1 MNQITFDKGKKY
13 SLHAS
18 TLERS
23 PERSLSEKEFFD
35 LKNAKSCLNAAL
47 ALEENYDLLLQNYR
61 ELELEAI
68 SAAVTDMTSMVHDY
82 EDFFEIRTAMNRR
95 VCNLLSATR
104 MYLDQYPKNLK
115 KIGANLEPVK
125 DVCSEFHDNF
135 FEYRF
140 MEALRNHVQHAGLAV
155 HGVTMGGRWLP
166 PRDPR
171 KLEFSII
178 PYALKKELE
187 GTDFKKRVLQET
199 PDKVLLIHAARVHV
213 GGISSVHKK
222 VRESIKP
229 FVDEARALFEAAIAW
244 HGAEKE
250 ERYPSLSATAKEQG
264 VVIERFSVFLD
275 WDDIRQKLLNRNDSV
290 ENLANRFVTSQVN
303 GVIDHHNLHPLKA

>member
-1 MNQITFDKGKKY
+1 MNQITAGKEKIY
-13 SLHAS
+13 SLHALI
-18 TLERS
+18 LERN
-23 PERSLSEKEFFD
+23 PELPLSEKEFSD
-35 LKNAKSCLNAAL
+35 LKKAKLCLNAAL

-61 ELELEAI
+61 EFELEAI
-68 SAAVTDMTSMVHDY
+68 SAAVTDMTSMVHEY
-82 EDFFEIRTAMNRR
+82 EDFFEIQTAMNRR

-104 MYLDQYPKNLK
+104 MYLDQYPKNLI
-115 KIGANLEPVK
+115 KIGADPEEVK
-125 DVCSEFHDNF
+125 KFCRKIYDDF

-166 PRDPR
+166 PSEPR
-171 KLEFSII
+171 QLEFAIT

-187 GTDFKKRVLQET
+187 GTGFKKSVLNEA
-199 PDKVLLIHAARVHV
+199 PDKVLLIHAARVHI

-222 VRESIKP
+222 VRESIKY
-229 FVDEARALFEAAIAW
+229 FVDKARALFEAAIAR
-244 HGAEKE
+244 HEAEAKKH
-250 ERYPSLSATAKEQG
+250 YLGLSAIAKEQG
-264 VVIERFSVFLD
+264 VVIEKFSVFLD

-303 GVIDHHNLHPLKA
+303 SVIDHHNLHPLKA